1 MTSSGHIAADRLG
14 LRTAY
19 LPTMRFALT
28 KPLATLGK
36 EGIPEVIDT
45 MSVGFCSSVVRHLL
59 WALKQST
66 TFPHE
71 LFSAM
76 VCHVCAGTGSSE
88 YRL

>member
-1 MTSSGHIAADRLG
+1 MSSSGHIAADRLG

-45 MSVGFCSSVVRHLL
+45 MSVRFCSSVVRHLP
-59 WALKQST
+59 WALRQST
-66 TFPHE
+66 TFSAE
-71 LFSAM
+71 LFSAV
-76 VCHVCAGTGSSE
+76 VCHVCAGIGLSE
-88 YRL
+88 YQL

>member
-45 MSVGFCSSVVRHLL
+45 MSVGFCSSLVRHLL
-59 WALKQST
+59 
-66 TFPHE
+66 
-71 LFSAM
+71 
-76 VCHVCAGTGSSE
+76 
-88 YRL
+88 